1 MSKILENEFN
11 PDYISPPGDTLQ
23 DVLDEKGMTQLELSK
38 RTGRKTKT
46 INQIIKGI
54 APITPE
60 TAIQFE
66 RTLGVPASFW
76 NNREKLYREKLAQIE
91 EEQRLKKNTACLNE
105 LPVKSMIKFGWLKEF
120 EDAPRQVQEVFEFY
134 GIASYE
140 QYENIIP
147 EFTYFRKTNAFK
159 SDINAVVA
167 WLRKGELEA
176 QQIRTPDYNKKN
188 FKDNLLEIRN
198 ITTEEPKAFIQKMK
212 ELCQHSGVALVF
224 VPELPKTRVCGSA
237 RWLTPKKALI
247 QLSLRYKTNDH
258 LWFNF
263 FHEAGHIILHGKRN
277 VFIDD
282 TLIGGDK
289 EEEEANEFA
298 ANFLIPC
305 EKIKEF
311 ALSNKKKTEDIID
324 FASKMNIAPGIVVGQ
339 LQHYKYCPMS
349 HYNKLKQ
356 TIDWS
361 DIIC

>member
-23 DVLDEKGMTQLELSK
+23 DILDEKGMTQIELSK

-60 TAIQFE
+60 TAIQLE

-91 EEQRLKKNTACLNE
+91 EEEKLKKYTGCLNE
-105 LPVKSMIKFGWLKEF
+105 LPVKSMIQHGWIKKFK
-120 EDAPRQVQEVFEFY
+120 DPSQQVQEVFKFY

-147 EFTYFRKTNAFK
+147 EFTHFRKAKAFK

-176 QQIRTPDYNKKN
+176 HQIRTPDYNKKK

-198 ITTEEPKAFIQKMK
+198 ITTEEPKFFIPKMK
-212 ELCQHSGVALVF
+212 ELCRQSGVALVF
-224 VPELPKTRVCGSA
+224 IPELPETRVCGSA
-237 RWLTPKKALI
+237 RWLNPKKALI

-289 EEEEANEFA
+289 EEEANEFA
-298 ANFLIPC
+298 ANFLIPY
-305 EKIKEF
+305 EEIKKF

-324 FASKMNIAPGIVVGQ
+324 FARKMNIAPGIVVGQ

-361 DIIC
+361 DI